1 MKKTTVIKKRPTREK
16 KGLEAVVDKNL
27 RSRPVKISKDK
38 GALKVKDVKYPT
50 LSEKLKEYK
59 VREGADNFRLFIN
72 KYMPLDYYDVSPFER
87 RKIDLDY
94 YKKRYKELIGE
105 ARKVKLYIPTSFK
118 DKDAYNL
125 TFMSLDS
132 IENGIYNLAFLA
144 GATSIT
150 NEMHEVPGISDIDVL
165 LNYEIKHKYF
175 WHLGAADELRLYEN
189 IKDYG
194 RYILA
199 KNVYFEYYTTFIK
212 AGIMC
217 GDDKLYTFKED

>member
-1 MKKTTVIKKRPTREK
+1 MKKTTVIEKRPTREK
-16 KGLEAVVDKNL
+16 RGLEAVVDKNL

-59 VREGADNFRLFIN
+59 VREGADNFRLFMN

-175 WHLGAADELRLYEN
+175 WHLGAADELRLYKN

-199 KNVYFEYYTTFIK
+199 KNVYFGYYTTFIK

-217 GDDKLYTFKED
+217 GDDKLYTFRED

>member
-1 MKKTTVIKKRPTREK
+1 MKKTTVIEKRPTREK

-27 RSRPVKISKDK
+27 RNRPVKISKDK
-38 GALKVKDVKYPT
+38 ERLKVDNVTFPT
-50 LSEKLKEYK
+50 LPEKLKEYK
-59 VREGADNFRLFIN
+59 VREGADNFRLFVN
-72 KYMPLDYYDVSPFER
+72 KYMPMDYYNLPIKER
-87 RKIDLDY
+87 RRVDLEFY
-94 YKKRYKELIGE
+94 RKRYKELIGE

-118 DKDAYNL
+118 GKEAYNL
-125 TFMSLDS
+125 TFLSLDS

-150 NEMHEVPGISDIDVL
+150 NEMHEVPEISNIDVL

-194 RYILA
+194 RFILA
-199 KNVYFEYYTTFIK
+199 KNVYFGYYTTFIK

>member
-1 MKKTTVIKKRPTREK
+1 MKKTTVIEKRPTREK

-27 RSRPVKISKDK
+27 RSRPIKNTRGKNK
-38 GALKVKDVKYPT
+38 LKVDNVKFPT
-50 LSEKLKEYK
+50 LSEKLTEYK
-59 VREGADNFRLFIN
+59 VREGADNFRLFVN
-72 KYMPLDYYDVSPFER
+72 KYMPMDYYDLSIKER
-87 RKIDLDY
+87 RKVDLEFY
-94 YKKRYKELIGE
+94 RKRYKELIKE
-105 ARKVKLYIPTSFK
+105 AKKVNLAIPTSFK

-125 TFMSLDS
+125 TYLSLDC

-150 NEMHEVPGISDIDVL
+150 NEMHEVPGITDIDVL

-175 WHLGAADELRLYEN
+175 WHLGAADELGLYEN
-189 IKDYG
+189 IEDYG
-194 RYILA
+194 RFILA
-199 KNVYFEYYTTFIK
+199 RNVYFGYYTTFVK